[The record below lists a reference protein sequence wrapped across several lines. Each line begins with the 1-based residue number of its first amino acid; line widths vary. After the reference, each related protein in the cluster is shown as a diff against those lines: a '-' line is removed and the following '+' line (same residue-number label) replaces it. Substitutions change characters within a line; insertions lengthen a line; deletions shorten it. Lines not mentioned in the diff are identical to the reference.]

1 MKLNTNKRKK
11 LLIVLA
17 AVVALSVIAGIVAI
31 IITVN
36 ANKQE
41 AEDKNI
47 VRGVSI
53 ASSPTKTVYYVG
65 EAFDP
70 TGTKI
75 QVLTNSANY
84 TYFVDWDQLTF
95 EGFDSSVA
103 NEKLTITVSYKGYT
117 TTFNVE
123 VKDHE
128 PETPTLTGLEVYNF
142 ETTYQLEEWNKYGPN
157 STGAYIRCIYSDG
170 SVVEDIVLK
179 DKYIFGVTK
188 LSSAGATEITIK
200 YSDGVTTVETTVE
213 ITVTN

>member
-1 MKLNTNKRKK
+1 M
-11 LLIVLA
+11 
-17 AVVALSVIAGIVAI
+17 VALAVIAGVVAI
-31 IITVN
+31 IVTVN

-47 VRGVSI
+47 VRGISI
-53 ASSPTKTVYYVG
+53 ASSPAKTEYYVG

-84 TYFVDWDQLTF
+84 TYFVDWKELTF

-103 NEKLTITVSYKGYT
+103 NEKLTITGSYRGYS

-123 VKDHE
+123 VKEHE
-128 PETPTLTGLEVYNF
+128 PETPTLTGIEVYNF
-142 ETTYQLEEWNKYGPN
+142 ETTYPFVEWNKYGPN
-157 STGAYIRCIYSDG
+157 STGTYIRCIYSDG
-170 SVVEDIVLK
+170 SVVGDIILK

-188 LSSAGATEITIK
+188 LSSAGTTEITIK
-200 YSDGVTTVETTVE
+200 YNDGVTTVETTVE
-213 ITVTN
+213 ITATN

>member
-1 MKLNTNKRKK
+1 MKLNTNRRKK
-11 LLIVLA
+11 LLIALA
-17 AVVALSVIAGIVAI
+17 VVVALAVIVGVVAI

-47 VRGVSI
+47 VRGISI
-53 ASSPTKTVYYVG
+53 ASSPAKTVYYVG

-84 TYFVDWDQLTF
+84 TYFVDWTQLTF

-117 TTFNVE
+117 TTFNVV
-123 VKDHE
+123 VKEHE
-128 PETPTLTGLEVYNF
+128 PETPTLTGIEVYNF
-142 ETTYQLEEWNKYGPN
+142 ETTYPLDEWNKYGPN